1 MRAILLLSLLAT
13 ALLLQGCCS
22 IVIPPVTLTGSKTA
36 IERQIVG
43 EQEDLEKD
51 IWLLASAK
59 TAQNV
64 QEGSTRD
71 GETVVPPDVSLM
83 YEALM
88 ILDAY
93 ADSLAGLKKDGV
105 VGEGNKGEIVNL
117 FGVSAITL
125 SNELKAKYNPE
136 LENELDEGKPYRTL
150 ISTVSEVNRARS
162 MMVDAYIGQQLRLG
176 SNPATRDELMKMQ
189 ADRFRTAAISN
200 EYIQSDLGDWT
211 RK

>member
-1 MRAILLLSLLAT
+1 MRAILLLMLLVT
-13 ALLLQGCCS
+13 ALLVQGCCS

-36 IERQIVG
+36 IEKQIVG

-93 ADSLAGLKKDGV
+93 SDSLVGLKKDGV
-105 VGEGNKGEIVNL
+105 VGESNKGEIINL

-125 SNELKAKYNPE
+125 SDKLKAKYNPE

-150 ISTVSEVNRARS
+150 ISTVSEVNRARG
-162 MMVDAYIGQQLRLG
+162 MMIDAYIGQQLRLG

-189 ADRFRTAAISN
+189 ADRFRTAAISG
-200 EYIQSDLGDWT
+200 EYIQSDSGDWT

>member
-1 MRAILLLSLLAT
+1 MRAILLLMLLVT
-13 ALLLQGCCS
+13 ALLVQGCCS

-36 IERQIVG
+36 IEKQIVG

-93 ADSLAGLKKDGV
+93 SDSLAGLKKDGV
-105 VGEGNKGEIVNL
+105 VGESNKGEIINL

-125 SNELKAKYNPE
+125 SDKLKAKYNPE

-150 ISTVSEVNRARS
+150 ISTVSEVNRARG
-162 MMVDAYIGQQLRLG
+162 MMIDAYIGQQLRLG

-189 ADRFRTAAISN
+189 ADRFRTAAISG
-200 EYIQSDLGDWT
+200 EYIQSDSGDWT

>member
-1 MRAILLLSLLAT
+1 MRAILLLMLLVT
-13 ALLLQGCCS
+13 ALLVQGCCS

-36 IERQIVG
+36 IEKQIVG

-59 TAQNV
+59 TAKNV

-93 ADSLAGLKKDGV
+93 SDSLVGLKKDGV
-105 VGEGNKGEIVNL
+105 VGESNKGEIINL

-125 SNELKAKYNPE
+125 SDKLKAKYNPE

-150 ISTVSEVNRARS
+150 ISTVSEVNRARG
-162 MMVDAYIGQQLRLG
+162 MMIDAYIGQQLRLG

-189 ADRFRTAAISN
+189 ADRFRTAAISG
-200 EYIQSDLGDWT
+200 EYIQSDSGDWT